1 MRKLKIYFNA
11 PITLTFTLICFL
23 ALFLQMITNG
33 DSTVLLFSTYSSSL
47 LDPLTYVRLIGH
59 IFGHAD
65 FDHLISNMIYILL
78 LGPMLEEKYHD
89 RLIIV
94 IVVTAL
100 VTGICNNIFQ
110 PGVMLLGASGVV
122 FAFILLASIT
132 GKDRGI
138 PITLILVAVLWIG
151 GEVTSMLTVTDSISH
166 ITHIIGGL
174 VGGAI
179 GLFFKNNYLFTI
191 ITIISFVL
199 IIINISTFF
208 LKNEE
213 GFFLIQVSKIF

>member
-1 MRKLKIYFNA
+1 
-11 PITLTFTLICFL
+11 
-23 ALFLQMITNG
+23 MITNG

-94 IVVTAL
+94 IIVTAL

-110 PGVMLLGASGVV
+110 PGVMLSLRLSC
-122 FAFILLASIT
+122 LL
-132 GKDRGI
+132 
-138 PITLILVAVLWIG
+138 L
-151 GEVTSMLTVTDSISH
+151 
-166 ITHIIGGL
+166 
-174 VGGAI
+174 
-179 GLFFKNNYLFTI
+179 
-191 ITIISFVL
+191 
-199 IIINISTFF
+199 
-208 LKNEE
+208 
-213 GFFLIQVSKIF
+213 

>member
-1 MRKLKIYFNA
+1 MQYNKGMRKLKIYFNA
-11 PITLTFTLICFL
+11 PITLTFTFICFL

-94 IVVTAL
+94 ILVTAL

-122 FAFILLASIT
+122 FAFILLASVT

-174 VGGAI
+174 VGGGI
-179 GLFFKNNYLFTI
+179 GLFFKNN
-191 ITIISFVL
+191 
-199 IIINISTFF
+199 
-208 LKNEE
+208 
-213 GFFLIQVSKIF
+213 